1 MKSKKEINPLVKEI
15 LVIVLSTI
23 ILTLAIN
30 YGHPNSS
37 FLEGLIIFFVILF
50 VNYGVKKVV
59 ARHYEITINVKPWE
73 IYQFGF
79 KEKNHFKK
87 PLTMIWWPLFV
98 SLFTMGSFWWFPI
111 LEFDVK
117 AKPERA
123 TRRHGLYRFAEVT
136 DNHIAHIAFW
146 SIMSTLALL
155 LLGYA
160 FFGGALWFGHFAKI
174 SIFYALWSLV
184 PISRLDGSKLFFGQK
199 WLWFLTLVIT
209 LIFFV
214 GVMFI

>member
-1 MKSKKEINPLVKEI
+1 MKSKKEINPLLKEI
-15 LVIVLSTI
+15 LIILLSTI

-30 YGHPNSS
+30 YRHPNSS

-50 VNYGVKKVV
+50 VNYGVKKIV

-98 SLFTMGSFWWFPI
+98 SLLTMGVFWWFPI

-136 DNHIAHIAFW
+136 DNHIAHIVFW
-146 SIMSTLALL
+146 SIIGNLVFAFLGY
-155 LLGYA
+155 LLG
-160 FFGGALWFGHFAKI
+160 FETFAKI
-174 SIFYALWSLV
+174 SVFYAIWSLV

-209 LIFFV
+209 LLFFV
-214 GVMFI
+214 GVLLI